1 VIEGKKKEMDVLS
14 SLMIV
19 MFGAL
24 IGLVLGGLGGGGSIL
39 TIPILVYLLGMNT
52 HVAVTASLV
61 IVGMNALVGI
71 LLHYRAGH
79 VQMKKALIFGLY
91 GLVASYIGARLSS
104 LLSGSLLLVL
114 FGLLMLVIAINMLRP
129 KQLIQATTYQSW
141 WMTLLGGL
149 GVGFLTGF
157 LGVGGGF
164 LIVPAL
170 VLFLGMSMQDAIG
183 SSLVVITMN
192 SASGLLGH
200 LNSGALPWLEIA
212 LFSLTGL
219 VGLWLGT
226 RITKKLPA
234 RRLSQIFAVF
244 VLMLAIVILSI
255 NLPAAFHDLK
265 MCKCDYLMAAKFDN
279 SLASYQHGLFLPE
292 ARDESEAF
300 WSKHSPIEKALYDRH
315 HRMIKKLRH
324 QVITFTALYTS
335 ETVVSIENSVT
346 IW

>member
-1 VIEGKKKEMDVLS
+1 MEYTRRQSHRLSRVIEGKKKEMDILS

-19 MFGAL
+19 VFGAL

-71 LLHYRAGH
+71 VLHYRAGH

-192 SASGLLGH
+192 SASSLLGH

-212 LFSLTGL
+212 LFSLAGL

-265 MCKCDYLMAAKFDN
+265 MFQCDYLMAAKFDN
-279 SLASYQHGLFLPE
+279 SLASY
-292 ARDESEAF
+292 
-300 WSKHSPIEKALYDRH
+300 
-315 HRMIKKLRH
+315 
-324 QVITFTALYTS
+324 
-335 ETVVSIENSVT
+335 
-346 IW
+346 